1 MHPNI
6 DVRWEAGVGT
16 WRPNCAQVRAV
27 LISTTHYNCCL
38 PSSPWVP
45 DQLQTCFAWSL
56 ALLNVLWQHLVER
69 RKNCTEPWLLHLH
82 PAIPVSAEDFQRH
95 RFAAGELGIR
105 GLASGLASTLCWAH
119 LCRFPFSLHQTESQ
133 SRCTA
138 GRFLSLRSSIPTTA
152 LLEIFL

>member
-16 WRPNCAQVRAV
+16 WIFNCARARAV
-27 LISTTHYNCCL
+27 LISTTHLIAASRAAHEFQTSCKHA
-38 PSSPWVP
+38 SPG
-45 DQLQTCFAWSL
+45 
-56 ALLNVLWQHLVER
+56 ALLCSMFSGSTWWNGEKTAQSLGSASVSA
-69 RKNCTEPWLLHLH
+69 T
-82 PAIPVSAEDFQRH
+82 PVSAEDFQRH

-138 GRFLSLRSSIPTTA
+138 GRFLSIRNGIPTTA